1 MLTPIHSFGRA
12 GRVLSRDKKW
22 IVYHTTIC
30 AVEHAGE
37 HTVPLPLHA
46 IFHSDMLLGRG
57 G

>member
-1 MLTPIHSFGRA
+1 MLIPVHSFGRA
-12 GRVLSRDKKW
+12 SRVLSRDKKW

-30 AVEHAGE
+30 AVEHVGE

-57 G
+57 E